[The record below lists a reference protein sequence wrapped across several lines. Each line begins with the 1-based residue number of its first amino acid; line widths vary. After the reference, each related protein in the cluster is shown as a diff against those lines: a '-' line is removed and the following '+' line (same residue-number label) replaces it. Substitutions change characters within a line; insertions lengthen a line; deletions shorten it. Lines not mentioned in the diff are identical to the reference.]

1 MWVDGGLFGEGG
13 EEVGVDVGQD
23 DHADAFYAD
32 YHVLVLVYPL
42 DVAFVAF
49 VEAARDPYA
58 LFDLEFARGVDA
70 AAGGVVGR
78 EQAQQVYGAL
88 RDDLDVAAVGIA
100 VYPHG
105 EGSGLRAAAGGLE
118 REGLIMGGLY
128 EQDVGNHGPE
138 ACLAS
143 GQPHGLFQVKDLVA
157 YL

>member
-1 MWVDGGLFGEGG
+1 M
-13 EEVGVDVGQD
+13 DVGQD

-49 VEAARDPYA
+49 VEAACDPYA

-78 EQAQQVYGAL
+78 QEAQEVYGAL
-88 RDDLDVAAVGIA
+88 RYDLDVAAVGVA

-105 EGSGLRAAAGGLE
+105 DGSGLRAAPCGLE
-118 REGLIMGGLY
+118 REGVLMGRLY
-128 EQDVGNHGPE
+128 EQDVGDDGPE

-143 GQPHGLFQVKDLVA
+143 GEPHGLSQV
-157 YL
+157 